1 MVLETG
7 IKTVKEFLIQKFEKI
22 ATLQENATE
31 SNQRDELY
39 GTAKTHK
46 FTNID
51 EITINNLKFRPIFA
65 QTETYT

>member
-31 SNQRDELY
+31 
-39 GTAKTHK
+39 
-46 FTNID
+46 I
-51 EITINNLKFRPIFA
+51 
-65 QTETYT
+65 